1 MKAERLILS
10 LVAIV
15 IGLLVAGG
23 AFYLYQ
29 MTKTLPPQETK
40 AITVNR
46 PTPTPDTGNFL
57 AINSPQDKIVVNKK
71 TISISGKTLPGT
83 TLVISSESDDQ
94 VILPASS
101 GSFSASHTI
110 GDDSTLIAIT
120 AIFPNGEEETV
131 LRTVNFTTEE
141 F

>member
-40 AITVNR
+40 AITISH

-57 AINSPQDKIVVNKK
+57 VLDSPKDQEVVTKK
-71 TISISGKTLPGT
+71 TISLSGKTLPDAT
-83 TLVISSESDDQ
+83 IIISSESDDQ
-94 VILPASS
+94 VIKPARS
-101 GSFSASHTI
+101 GSFTATHTI
-110 GDDSTLIAIT
+110 GDDSNLLTVIAV
-120 AIFPNGEEETV
+120 FPNGEEQTIM
-131 LRTVNFTTEE
+131 RTVNFSTEE